1 MTDSF
6 QDASTYQS
14 AAPPL
19 ADALFF
25 NFQPGF
31 RWLML
36 GGAILFFGFMAFGLA
51 LPITDP
57 AHTSPAIM
65 ILCVAFFGLFGA
77 LALQAFTIALD
88 TVAVNSDGLWYLHRK
103 GGRTFI
109 AWSDVGSVSARDVGQ
124 RLVVTDLSGNKK
136 IKLEYQL
143 ENFEKL
149 RAFVLEHSAAARLR
163 TPAVT
168 IFHRNWVNRGLLLVG
183 FVTTLFFTCLCIRQ
197 GQPKPAPIFLGF
209 AVLALVG
216 LMREPARVEIT
227 NEAIVVIY
235 LGWNRTLP
243 FDSITNI
250 EFVDL
255 HDRGNVR
262 PTVIIERLSGKPLK
276 LGGYR
281 EGSIALNDAI
291 SSAWRAS
298 RGGQAP
304 PTAPMAPSEPAQPS
318 PSLLTTFHG
327 ETGATLVPAVG
338 LGFLLA
344 PGFVYWEL
352 SRVSGGSH
360 NAVSELIFM
369 TFWAG
374 ACIYFLSI
382 IPRRLTISSDSFTV
396 EYYHRRRV
404 VPYSSIT
411 NIELIEFRNARG
423 TPIKIVKVER
433 DNDAALRLAGF
444 KEDAPTLYASLR
456 DAWQRARA
464 GRLAA
469 APEKGVRG

>member
-1 MTDSF
+1 LTLSS

-14 AAPPL
+14 AAPPP
-19 ADALFF
+19 ADALLF

-57 AHTSPAIM
+57 AHTSLAIM
-65 ILCVAFFGLFGA
+65 ILCVAVLGSFGA

-88 TVAVNSDGLWYLHRK
+88 TVAVNSDGLWYLRRK
-103 GGRTFI
+103 GGTTFI
-109 AWSDVGSVSARDVGQ
+109 AWSEVGSVSARDVAQ
-124 RLVVTDLSGNKK
+124 RLVVTDLTGNKR

-163 TPAVT
+163 TPSTT

-183 FVTTLFFTCLCIRQ
+183 FVTTLFFTWLCIRQ

-209 AVLALVG
+209 AVLAFVG

-227 NEAIVVIY
+227 NEAIVVRY
-235 LGWNRTLP
+235 LGWSRTIS

-262 PTVIIERLSGKPLK
+262 PTVIIGRLSGKPLK

-281 EGSIALNDAI
+281 EGSIALNDVL

-298 RGGQAP
+298 RAGQGP

-327 ETGATLVPAVG
+327 ETGATLVLPVG

-352 SRVSGGSH
+352 SRVPGGSH
-360 NAVSELIFM
+360 NAVSELIF
-369 TFWAG
+369 TILWAG
-374 ACIYFLSI
+374 TCIYLLSI
-382 IPRRLTISSDSFTV
+382 IPRRLTISRESFTV

-404 VPYSSIT
+404 VPFASIS
-411 NIELIEFRNARG
+411 NIELIEFRNRNG
-423 TPIKIVKVER
+423 TPVKIVRVQR
-433 DNDAALRLAGF
+433 DNDATLRLAGF

-456 DAWQRARA
+456 DAWQRSR
-464 GRLAA
+464 GNRLAA
-469 APEKGVRG
+469 ATEKRG